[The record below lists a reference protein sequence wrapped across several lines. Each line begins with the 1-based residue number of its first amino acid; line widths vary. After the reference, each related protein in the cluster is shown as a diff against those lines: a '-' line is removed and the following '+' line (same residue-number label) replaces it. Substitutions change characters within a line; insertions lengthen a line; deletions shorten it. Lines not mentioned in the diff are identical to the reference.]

1 MYNNSI
7 TEKLQNPLRWNNL
20 LVDNNVQQ
28 QQVGFAVMSKIQI
41 TPLKPNEKKNN
52 TAYMQTETQNEQ
64 APFTDPS

>member
-7 TEKLQNPLRWNNL
+7 AEKLQNPLRLNNL
-20 LVDNNVQQ
+20 DNNVQQ
-28 QQVGFAVMSKIQI
+28 QQVEFAVMNKIQI
-41 TPLKPNEKKNN
+41 TPLNPNGKKVTN